1 MIDFLQKNGI
11 EGREEDNGRMLIASN
26 KARDLLNF
34 LLEKN
39 TENATEI
46 QYNTKVEKIKKADQG
61 YSIHTSQGELHC
73 KRLIIATGG
82 QSFPK
87 V

>member
-1 MIDFLQKNGI
+1 MINFLQKNGI

-46 QYNTKVEKIKKADQG
+46 QYSTKVEKIEKADQG
-61 YSIHTSQGELHC
+61 YRIHTSQGELHC